1 MPEHVQS
8 RHEDAPG
15 ADAMLEVLVVY
26 SNFGVPRAVKGMLQS
41 LRTSQPAEENS

>member
-1 MPEHVQS
+1 MLEHVQS

-26 SNFGVPRAVKGMLQS
+26 SNFGVPWAAREMLQS
-41 LRTSQPAEENS
+41 LRTSQLAEENS